1 MCSVLTGTSGTR
13 SSFREQTIRFYKER
27 GIMAYFL
34 RYVCAALLVILMF
47 SAPAFSSP
55 VRKIEKMFHGVAS
68 FYADKFNGKKTAS
81 GDVFDNSKLTC
92 AHRTLPFG
100 TKILVKNPDT
110 GSCCEVI
117 VNDRGPYAHNRVV
130 DLSKAAARK
139 LGITGLGKVVCYA
152 GKTVVNAIDVDGP
165 IKTSKTTVANGAT
178 NGVIA
183 SAVTT
188 QGADKAGPPAA
199 SVVAVHPGAVENSKV
214 AAD

>member
-1 MCSVLTGTSGTR
+1 
-13 SSFREQTIRFYKER
+13 
-27 GIMAYFL
+27 MAYIV
-34 RYVCAALLVILMF
+34 RYICAVLFVLFMF

-68 FYADKFNGKKTAS
+68 YYADRFNGKKTAS
-81 GDVFDNSKLTC
+81 GDIFDNSKLTC

-152 GKTVVNAIDVDGP
+152 GKSVVNAIDIDGP
-165 IKTSKTTVANGAT
+165 SKSNKTTVIAKGISDK
-178 NGVIA
+178 VIA
-183 SAVTT
+183 SSLTDQTVVKVGQPVSAVTDRFIAPELGKT
-188 QGADKAGPPAA
+188 RAD
-199 SVVAVHPGAVENSKV
+199 
-214 AAD
+214 

>member
-1 MCSVLTGTSGTR
+1 
-13 SSFREQTIRFYKER
+13 
-27 GIMAYFL
+27 MAYFL
-34 RYVCAALLVILMF
+34 RYVCAALLVIFMF

-55 VRKIEKMFHGVAS
+55 VRKIEKIFHGVAS

-81 GDVFDNSKLTC
+81 GDLFDNSKLTC

-130 DLSKAAARK
+130 DLSKAAAKK

-165 IKTSKTTVANGAT
+165 TKSTKTTTAKGPAS
-178 NGVIA
+178 GVIA
-183 SAVTT
+183 SAVTS
-188 QGADKAGPPAA
+188 P
-199 SVVAVHPGAVENSKV
+199 VAVKGGAPVGDHSS
-214 AAD
+214 AAEVLKTSAD

>member
-1 MCSVLTGTSGTR
+1 
-13 SSFREQTIRFYKER
+13 
-27 GIMAYFL
+27 MAYIV
-34 RYVCAALLVILMF
+34 RYICAVLFVLFMF

-68 FYADKFNGKKTAS
+68 YYADKFNGKKTAS
-81 GDVFDNSKLTC
+81 GDIFDNSKLTC

-152 GKTVVNAIDVDGP
+152 GKTVVNAIDLELP
-165 IKTSKTTVANGAT
+165 SKSGKSAAIAQGNANK
-178 NGVIA
+178 VIA
-183 SAVTT
+183 SSETDQTPVKGGQPASALSDRTT
-188 QGADKAGPPAA
+188 APELSKTRAD
-199 SVVAVHPGAVENSKV
+199 
-214 AAD
+214 

>member
-1 MCSVLTGTSGTR
+1 
-13 SSFREQTIRFYKER
+13 
-27 GIMAYFL
+27 MAYFV
-34 RYVCAALLVILMF
+34 RYICVALFVLFLF

-55 VRKIEKMFHGVAS
+55 VRKIEKIFHGVAS

-152 GKTVVNAIDVDGP
+152 GRSVGKTVVNAIDVDRP
-165 IKTSKTTVANGAT
+165 AKSTTAVAKGTAD
-178 NGVIA
+178 GVIA
-183 SAVTT
+183 SAATT
-188 QGADKAGPPAA
+188 TPVQKVGQPSVPGVKSQAD
-199 SVVAVHPGAVENSKV
+199 
-214 AAD
+214 

>member
-1 MCSVLTGTSGTR
+1 
-13 SSFREQTIRFYKER
+13 
-27 GIMAYFL
+27 MAYFQ
-34 RYVCAALLVILMF
+34 RYVCAALFVIFIF

-68 FYADKFNGKKTAS
+68 YYADKFNGKRTAS

-165 IKTSKTTVANGAT
+165 PKVHKTTVAKAPASR
-178 NGVIA
+178 VIA
-183 SAVTT
+183 SAATSQGSDKVDRPGAAT
-188 QGADKAGPPAA
+188 GADHTGTL
-199 SVVAVHPGAVENSKV
+199 EISKT

>member
-1 MCSVLTGTSGTR
+1 
-13 SSFREQTIRFYKER
+13 
-27 GIMAYFL
+27 MAYFL
-34 RYVCAALLVILMF
+34 RYVCAALFVIFVF

-152 GKTVVNAIDVDGP
+152 GKTAGKTVVDAIDIEGP
-165 IKTSKTTVANGAT
+165 AKSNKTTIAKGAASRE
-178 NGVIA
+178 IA
-183 SAVTT
+183 SAVTP
-188 QGADKAGPPAA
+188 QSAENAVQSGANI
-199 SVVAVHPGAVENSKV
+199 VADRSGAVEVSKV
-214 AAD
+214 TAN